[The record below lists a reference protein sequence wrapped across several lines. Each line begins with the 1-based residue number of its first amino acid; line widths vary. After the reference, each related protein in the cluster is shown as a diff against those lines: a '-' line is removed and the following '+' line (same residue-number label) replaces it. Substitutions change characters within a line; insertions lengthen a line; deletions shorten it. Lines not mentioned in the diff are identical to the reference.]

1 MKRFNSKI
9 LTKSRNYL
17 RQEYSLIIATCNSK
31 GFFNQQQEL
40 SIQNNNNKRSLSS
53 IPHG

>member
-17 RQEYSLIIATCNSK
+17 RQEYSLIIATCDSK
-31 GFFNQQQEL
+31 GFFNQEQKL
-40 SIQNNNNKRSLSS
+40 SIQNNYNKGSLYS

>member
-31 GFFNQQQEL
+31 GFFNQQQKL
-40 SIQNNNNKRSLSS
+40 SIQNNNNKRGLSS